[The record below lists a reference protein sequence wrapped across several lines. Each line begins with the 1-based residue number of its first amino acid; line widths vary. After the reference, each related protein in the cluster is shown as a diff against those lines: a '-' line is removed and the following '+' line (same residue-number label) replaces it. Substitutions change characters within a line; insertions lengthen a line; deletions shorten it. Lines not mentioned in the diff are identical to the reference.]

1 MTTVTSRFDQHAL
14 DALPSRA
21 PFVERLRARSF
32 DAFEALPIPSQ
43 ETEEWRYTDLEGL
56 DLDLQPFAEGGGPE
70 AVNRHGSWRRPACS
84 ASVRG
89 CRSSGTPR

>member
-70 AVNRHGSWRRPACS
+70 AVNRHGILAGVLGERAGLQIRA
-84 ASVRG
+84 
-89 CRSSGTPR
+89 TPR